1 MRRIVQILLL
11 FVMLVPGVAY
21 AGMESIVD
29 IKRKQ
34 YDKVRPKQEILLR
47 DLQGATD
54 PRERYHIYDELTKL
68 FYNQIDEVPYIEK
81 KLEIAISLEERN
93 LELDCYVDMCR
104 NYNSFDNIKMVREY
118 CAKVEKIT
126 GGKGHHWMLAKYY
139 EVEVL
144 YWNGNMRDAWNE
156 LQELERYAAEVH
168 DEIVDAIVAVLNADI
183 YSFLSQDD
191 KAYELTEKFFPVLSK
206 QQEGYYV
213 QMAYMTATESAF
225 YMGNV
230 EESMRLVKE
239 WDELLK
245 SGRFDNDRCME
256 EMRWNVALEYLNIY
270 VFNND
275 VDKVK
280 EYLDQI
286 WNNNYIPTEWSLI
299 QFALMRA
306 MVNRDFGNIED
317 VETDVDYLLQQRSR
331 YHHLYYTVL
340 AAAYWKVGMM
350 PKSAKAF
357 RDANDALSNNMR
369 ETMIR
374 EVEQY
379 GELSKRFSEET
390 ALDDTRLREGRN
402 LNIALTVGVALA
414 LLSLFVLIGLLFR
427 NVKISRK
434 LKQMNSRIEDNSKRV
449 AAVNSNLANAIN
461 QEEESCRKKNEF
473 IANISHEIRTPLN
486 AIVGFS
492 EILAASCENNEE
504 SKEFTQ
510 IIRAN
515 SDLMLDL
522 VNQIIEE
529 RDDERTSLHLEKIN
543 VTELARTS
551 LYSLSALIADNVKL
565 VYRCDQPEVML
576 TTDRYRLQQLLTNLL
591 GNAAKFTSEG
601 SITLELAV
609 DEHYVTFS
617 VIDTGCGIPKGK
629 ENSIFEEFEKGSET
643 STGSGLGLFICRSIS
658 NQLYGQLYVDASY
671 TQGAKFVFQHPTML
685 QSMMSDQV
693 KE

>member
-81 KLEIAISLEERN
+81 KLEIAISLEERK

-126 GGKGHHWMLAKYY
+126 GGKGHHWMLTKYY

-168 DEIVDAIVAVLNADI
+168 DEMVDAIVAVLNADI

-280 EYLDQI
+280 EYLDQM

-317 VETDVDYLLQQRSR
+317 VETDIDYLLQQRSR

-414 LLSLFVLIGLLFR
+414 LLALFVLIGLLFR

-449 AAVNSNLANAIN
+449 AAVNSNLANAIK

-609 DEHYVTFS
+609 DEH
-617 VIDTGCGIPKGK
+617 
-629 ENSIFEEFEKGSET
+629 
-643 STGSGLGLFICRSIS
+643 
-658 NQLYGQLYVDASY
+658 
-671 TQGAKFVFQHPTML
+671 
-685 QSMMSDQV
+685 
-693 KE
+693 